1 VGCIWYKARARMSR
15 RNSMT
20 RMGMLSEVGRIKEIA
35 LRKPEQAFVNQE
47 KVNRQWRDLSY
58 TERPSYSKAVSEY
71 NYFVSLIRDY
81 NPDIHFLPAAEEL
94 TLDSLYVRDALIL
107 CPDGVVLCNMGKQ
120 QRRYEPIVAGTF
132 LESLDIPVLGSIT
145 GSGYIEGGDV
155 VWLDGNTV
163 AVGRTYRTNDE
174 GIAQFK
180 SFLNDVEVISVPLP
194 HYRGSSDVFH
204 LMSILSPV
212 DCDLAVVYS
221 PLMPIPF
228 REFLIDR
235 GIQLID
241 VPDHEFETMGCNIL
255 AVSPREC
262 IMLKGNPETSHVLQQ
277 AGVKVSEYQGQ
288 EISIK
293 GQGGP
298 TCLTRP
304 LVREPP

>member
-1 VGCIWYKARARMSR
+1 MANILG
-15 RNSMT
+15 T
-20 RMGMLSEVGRIKEIA
+20 LSEVGRIKQIV
-35 LRKPEQAFVNQE
+35 LRRPEQAFVSQE
-47 KVNRQWRDLSY
+47 KVDAQWRDLAY

-71 NYFVSLIRDY
+71 NYFVSLIRDRDS
-81 NPDIHFLPAAEEL
+81 DIHFLPAADEL

-107 CPDGVVLCNMGKQ
+107 CPGGVILCNMGKS
-120 QRRYEPIVAGTF
+120 QRRYEPIVAGSF
-132 LESLDIPVLGSIT
+132 LELMDIPVLGSIT
-145 GSGYIEGGDV
+145 GNGCIEGGDV

-174 GIAQFK
+174 GINQFK
-180 SFLNDVEVISVPLP
+180 SFLNDVDVISVPLP
-194 HYRGSSDVFH
+194 HYKGPSDVFH
-204 LMSILSPV
+204 LMSILSPI
-212 DCDLAVVYS
+212 DYDLAVVYS

-228 REFLIDR
+228 REFLIER

-255 AVSPREC
+255 AVAPRKC
-262 IMLKGNPETSHVLQQ
+262 IMLKGNPKTNHLLQQ
-277 AGVKVSEYQGQ
+277 AGVQVSEYLGQ